1 MRRGQGGLLVK
12 FNWKR
17 SDQSVSNSFLTRRIR
32 SHLLTSPI
40 EMASSVAQLEKL
52 WCEAA
57 PGRLAPISAAPT
69 PPRPLF
75 QVALGHP
82 TCNASRT
89 YNATG
94 PAKGSDLAKV
104 TDPDRAE
111 VTNHTPPHPT
121 CI

>member
-1 MRRGQGGLLVK
+1 M
-12 FNWKR
+12 
-17 SDQSVSNSFLTRRIR
+17 
-32 SHLLTSPI
+32 LTSPI

-57 PGRLAPISAAPT
+57 PGRLAP
-69 PPRPLF
+69 LE
-75 QVALGHP
+75 QVKAWAMREAQRKLTGKDNLQEIADWVKTKTEKKKNHP

>member
-1 MRRGQGGLLVK
+1 MGPQRPRVENVMKRGRARQLVK

-32 SHLLTSPI
+32 SHLLTSI
-40 EMASSVAQLEKL
+40 RK
-52 WCEAA
+52 
-57 PGRLAPISAAPT
+57 ISAAPT

>member
-1 MRRGQGGLLVK
+1 MKRGRARQLVK

-40 EMASSVAQLEKL
+40 EMASSVAQ
-52 WCEAA
+52 
-57 PGRLAPISAAPT
+57 
-69 PPRPLF
+69 F